1 MAAFVRTAPHGGP
14 TIDFADP
21 AAVKALNGALLL
33 HHHGVR
39 SWDLPPGYLCP
50 PVPGAIFVIV
60 HRCGGLR
67 HAVCAGRVGADGK
80 IPEMLPPS
88 SGEEEI
94 HLHLLAR
101 DGEAAVRILRD
112 MEDDM
117 AKLPRPAHERKGYS
131 KPVQLELLSA
141 A

>member
-1 MAAFVRTAPHGGP
+1 MLHGYSLSPSLPQDIGLS
-14 TIDFADP
+14 DRFWYWR
-21 AAVKALNGALLL
+21 GASGRAYI
-33 HHHGVR
+33 HSIYCR
-39 SWDLPPGYLCP
+39 DLCP

-60 HRCGGLR
+60 HRCGGVR

-80 IPEMLPPS
+80 IPEMPPPS

-101 DGEAAVRILRD
+101 DGEAAVKILRD

-117 AKLPRPAHERKGYS
+117 AGPPRPASERKGCS
-131 KPVQLELLSA
+131 KPVQLELLLA

>member
-1 MAAFVRTAPHGGP
+1 MLQGYSLSTSLPEDIGLGDRFWYWR
-14 TIDFADP
+14 
-21 AAVKALNGALLL
+21 GASGRAYI
-33 HHHGVR
+33 HSIYFR
-39 SWDLPPGYLCP
+39 DLCP